1 MSSKNYDLRSNKL
14 KRKEKST
21 EKDKSKEFKK
31 YKSSSDED
39 DFSNISY
46 STKASTS
53 KNSRNNIISFNLFD
67 IDSNENSLASNSSI
81 YVNTNQREN

>member
-81 YVNTNQREN
+81 YVYTNQREN